1 MARAWRGL
9 ILVVGRTPSAGSGRN
24 RPTVLHLTRALF
36 VVSVALLTGP
46 SAAHPAAVALALPS
60 QVRPEDRAQLDEIVK
75 NSFASTRVEHE
86 PYVAS
91 PEIWEYLLDHPE
103 FATHV
108 TRALKVAR
116 FRIWHD
122 GKGLWL
128 DDGWGVKGQ
137 FSVVHADRGVRHIY
151 ARGRFEQSPLPE
163 IRGQAVATLE
173 YSFRPDGGGHT
184 VVATAA
190 SGYVQVDSRVLNAL
204 GKLAAPFVQARAD
217 REAGFLLR
225 TFARATRAIVE
236 NPAQVYQR
244 VSERAD
250 VPRQELEEFR
260 RLLRLP

>member
-1 MARAWRGL
+1 M
-9 ILVVGRTPSAGSGRN
+9 GRAGS
-24 RPTVLHLTRALF
+24 TVLAVTRAL
-36 VVSVALLTGP
+36 VALALLTGP
-46 SAAHPAAVALALPS
+46 GAAHAAAPALALALALPS
-60 QVRPEDRAQLDEIVK
+60 QVRPEDRAKLEEIAK
-75 NSFASTRVEHE
+75 NSFASTRVELE
-86 PYVAS
+86 PYVAR

-108 TRALKVAR
+108 TRALRVAR

-122 GKGLWL
+122 DSGLWL

-137 FSVVHADRGVRHIY
+137 FSVVYADRGVRHIY

-163 IRGQAVATLE
+163 IQGQAVATLE
-173 YSFRPDGGGHT
+173 YSFRPDGGGRT
-184 VVATAA
+184 LVTTAA
-190 SGYVQVDSRVLNAL
+190 RGHVQVDSRFLNTL
-204 GKLAAPFVQARAD
+204 GKLAAPFVQAKAD

-225 TFARATRAIVE
+225 TFARASRAIEE

-250 VPRQELEEFR
+250 VPRPELEEFR

>member
-1 MARAWRGL
+1 MLR
-9 ILVVGRTPSAGSGRN
+9 
-24 RPTVLHLTRALF
+24 LTRALIAI
-36 VVSVALLTGP
+36 SATLLLGLT
-46 SAAHPAAVALALPS
+46 AAYAVAPSLSLPG
-60 QVRPEDRAQLDEIVK
+60 QVRPEDRAKLEEIAK
-75 NSFASTRVEHE
+75 SSFASTRVEHE

-91 PEIWEYLLDHPE
+91 PEVWEYLLDHPE

-122 GKGLWL
+122 GRGLWL

-204 GKLAAPFVQARAD
+204 GKLAAPFVQAKAD
-217 REAGFLLR
+217 HEAGFLLR

-250 VPRQELEEFR
+250 VPRKELEEFR

>member
-1 MARAWRGL
+1 M
-9 ILVVGRTPSAGSGRN
+9 
-24 RPTVLHLTRALF
+24 LHLTRAL
-36 VVSVALLTGP
+36 VAVALLTGP
-46 SAAHPAAVALALPS
+46 GEAHAAPPAFALPS
-60 QVRPEDRAQLDEIVK
+60 QIGPEARAKLEEIVK
-75 NSFASTRVEHE
+75 NSFASTRVEMQ
-86 PYVAS
+86 PYVAR

-122 GKGLWL
+122 GSGLWL
-128 DDGWGVKGQ
+128 DDGWGVTGQ
-137 FSVVHADRGVRHIY
+137 FSVVYANRGVRHIY

-173 YSFRPDGGGHT
+173 YSFRPNGEGHT
-184 VVATAA
+184 LVATAA
-190 SGYVQVDSRVLNAL
+190 RGYVQVDSRFLNAL
-204 GKLAAPFVQARAD
+204 GKLAAPFVQAKAD

-225 TFARATRAIVE
+225 TFARASRAIVE

-244 VSERAD
+244 VSERSD
-250 VPRQELEEFR
+250 VPRPELEEFR

>member
-1 MARAWRGL
+1 
-9 ILVVGRTPSAGSGRN
+9 VGRAGS
-24 RPTVLHLTRALF
+24 TVLPVTRAL
-36 VVSVALLTGP
+36 VALAFLTGP
-46 SAAHPAAVALALPS
+46 GVAHAAAPAFALALPS
-60 QVRPEDRAQLDEIVK
+60 QVRPEDRAKLEEIAK

-86 PYVAS
+86 PYVAR

-116 FRIWHD
+116 FRIWRD
-122 GKGLWL
+122 GSGLWL

-137 FSVVHADRGVRHIY
+137 FSVVYADRGVRHIY

-163 IRGQAVATLE
+163 IRGQAVATLG

-190 SGYVQVDSRVLNAL
+190 RGYVQVDSRVLNAL
-204 GKLAAPFVQARAD
+204 GKLAAPFVQAKAD

-225 TFARATRAIVE
+225 TFARASRAIEE

-250 VPRQELEEFR
+250 VPRHELEEFR